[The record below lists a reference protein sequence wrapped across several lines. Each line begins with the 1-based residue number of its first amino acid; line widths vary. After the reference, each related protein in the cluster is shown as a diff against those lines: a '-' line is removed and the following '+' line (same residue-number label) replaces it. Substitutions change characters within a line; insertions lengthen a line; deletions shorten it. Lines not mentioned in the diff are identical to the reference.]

1 MIINK
6 HKKKT
11 KCTLEAVVVR
21 NNVLSQVEMHS
32 AGGYKFR
39 TVNRRA
45 RKLTQSCINN
55 FKMQFF

>member
-6 HKKKT
+6 QK
-11 KCTLEAVVVR
+11 KCTLEAAIVR
-21 NNVLSQVEMHS
+21 NNVLFQVEMHS

-39 TVNRRA
+39 AVNRRA

>member
-6 HKKKT
+6 HKKK
-11 KCTLEAVVVR
+11 CTLEAAVTR
-21 NNVLSQVEMHS
+21 NNVLFQVEMHA

-39 TVNRRA
+39 AVNRRA